1 MDANKGNIEHIEFIT
16 FIRSARQRSSTAAQL
31 RHENAELIRI
41 IADFDARLATVE
53 AERDMIADTCKRTHE
68 SCVKW
73 QEETRKVAAER
84 DALQQRLDS
93 LSKLPVIDLSQHRRI
108 SRTGSLSRDI
118 I

>member
-1 MDANKGNIEHIEFIT
+1 MDTNKSNIENIEFIT

-31 RHENAELIRI
+31 RPENAGLLQI

-53 AERDMIADTCKRTHE
+53 AERDE
-68 SCVKW
+68 
-73 QEETRKVAAER
+73 
-84 DALQQRLDS
+84 LQQRLDS
-93 LSKLPVIDLSQHRRI
+93 ISKLPVIDLAQHRRI

>member
-1 MDANKGNIEHIEFIT
+1 MDTNKSNIENIEFIT

-31 RHENAELIRI
+31 RHENAGLLQI

-68 SCVKW
+68 LCVKW
-73 QEETRKVAAER
+73 QEETRKVVAER
-84 DALQQRLDS
+84 DALQQRLDG